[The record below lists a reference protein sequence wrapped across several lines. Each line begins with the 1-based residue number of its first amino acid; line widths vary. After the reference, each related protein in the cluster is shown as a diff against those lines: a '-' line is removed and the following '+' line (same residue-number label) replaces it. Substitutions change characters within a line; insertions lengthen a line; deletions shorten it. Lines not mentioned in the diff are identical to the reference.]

1 MSEEEKTNKSG
12 ISRREFLKDAGMVV
26 GGVTVGS
33 LAFANACSKSG
44 TSTVTSTVTA
54 GATTVT
60 STVTPA
66 PITITSTPAG
76 VYTDP
81 VDGQTFTSLD
91 AMKAHFNAVHPNGDA
106 AIVSFTV
113 NQAVYA
119 FQVKPYWSLARVL
132 REGLGLFA
140 VKEGCNYGECGSCT
154 VMVNGVATFSC
165 MVLACE
171 LEGATVLTVEG
182 LSPSGTLNK
191 VQQRFYDNEV
201 FQCGICTPGF
211 VMAAQALINANPT
224 PTLAQV
230 QQALSGHICMCGNL
244 HRTVTA
250 LVGGV

>member
-33 LAFANACSKSG
+33 LAFANACSKTT
-44 TSTVTSTVTA
+44 TSTITSTQTK
-54 GATTVT
+54 
-60 STVTPA
+60 TVTPA
-66 PITITSTPAG
+66 PSTITITNTAG

-81 VDGQTFTSLD
+81 VDGQTFSSLD
-91 AMKAHFNAVHPNGDA
+91 AMKAHFNTVHPNGDA

-113 NQAVYA
+113 NGTVQA

-140 VKEGCNYGECGSCT
+140 LKEGCNYGECGSCT
-154 VMVNGVATFSC
+154 VNVNGTAIFAC
-165 MVLACE
+165 MMLTCE
-171 LEGATVLTVEG
+171 MEGATVLTVEG
-182 LSPSGTLNK
+182 LSPSGTLSP
-191 VQQRFYDNEV
+191 VQQKFFDTEA
-201 FQCGICTPGF
+201 FGCGICTPGF
-211 VMAAQALINANPT
+211 VMAANALYKATPK

-230 QQALSGHICMCGNL
+230 QQALSGHICMCSNL
-244 HRTVTA
+244 TRTVNA

>member
-1 MSEEEKTNKSG
+1 MSEEEKTNKPG

-44 TSTVTSTVTA
+44 TATATATATDTKTITSPPVT
-54 GATTVT
+54 T
-60 STVTPA
+60 S
-66 PITITSTPAG
+66 ITITNTAG

-91 AMKAHFNAVHPNGDA
+91 LMKAHFNTLHPNGDA
-106 AIVSFTV
+106 AIVYFTV
-113 NQAVYA
+113 NGTVQA

-140 VKEGCNYGECGSCT
+140 LKEGCNYGECGACT
-154 VMVNGVATFSC
+154 VNVNGIAIFSC
-165 MVLACE
+165 MMLACE
-171 LEGATVLTVEG
+171 MEGATVLTVEG
-182 LSPSGTLNK
+182 LSPSGTLSP
-191 VQQRFYDNEV
+191 VQQKFYDTEA
-201 FQCGICTPGF
+201 FGCGICTPGF
-211 VMAAQALINANPT
+211 VMATNALYKATPK

-230 QQALSGHICMCGNL
+230 QQALSGHICMCANL
-244 HRTVTA
+244 TRTVNA